1 MILSQKVTEILI
13 FVILILDVLMLVL
26 SGWLYF
32 RYKMFFRGKKASD
45 LERLVMS
52 YIQDISLA
60 GNEIEKIKNHL
71 SDLQKQT
78 DGALQKF
85 SLKRFNPFEEVGGD
99 QSFTFALLNEE
110 NSGFVVTSLYTREG
124 TRIYAKS
131 IQKGKPENQ
140 LMDEEKEVLKNAMD
154 KN

>member
-1 MILSQKVTEILI
+1 MILSQKTTEILI
-13 FVILILDVLMLVL
+13 FVILTLDVLMLVL
-26 SGWLYF
+26 SVWLYIK
-32 RYKMFFRGKKASD
+32 YKKLFRGKKASD

-71 SDLQKQT
+71 SDLQKQA

-85 SLKRFNPFEEVGGD
+85 SVKRFNPFEEVGGD
-99 QSFTFALLNEE
+99 QSFSFALLNEE
-110 NSGFVVTSLYTREG
+110 NSGFVVTSLHTREG

-140 LMDEEKEVLKNAMD
+140 LMDEEKEVLKEAID

>member
-1 MILSQKVTEILI
+1 MILSQKTIEVLI
-13 FVILILDVLMLVL
+13 FLILALDILMLAL
-26 SGWLYF
+26 SGWLYIK
-32 RYKMFFRGKKASD
+32 YKKLFRGKKASD
-45 LERLVMS
+45 LERLIMS
-52 YIQDISLA
+52 YTQDIILA

-99 QSFTFALLNEE
+99 QSFSFALLNEE

-140 LMDEEKEVLKNAMD
+140 LMDEEKEVLKEAMGTF
-154 KN
+154 